1 MIFRYAPYTLS
12 LRSPALLTSLGGDPN
27 SSRTLPFIPGSALR
41 GAAARG
47 LGDPAGDA
55 GRLRAFRTVILDGS
69 VRFLNAYP
77 RAGGRR
83 TLPTPVSLQVDRN
96 GSTGSSSEMS
106 AWDLAAFT
114 GDPDADE
121 APWPEVAMSSLA
133 EPFVSLG
140 AAQPLRVQPARG
152 SRIHQQRDR
161 SRGRAWKEDRDGREE
176 AHGAIFAFEF
186 LEAGQEFDGFVQ
198 VCGDDDAVCDS
209 LISTVKNALTEPV
222 LLGRSRRAGYGGD
235 AAIAWG
241 TPRDREVDGQGLAG
255 SDLQA
260 DAVFRVLLT
269 SPYVGRDPETG
280 QMDPS
285 QFEREIVARLED
297 RVAIIRRRWRFDL
310 AGGFNRKWRLEL
322 PQVLACAAGS
332 VLVLKATAPIP
343 FADLLAVE
351 HAGLG
356 ERRAEGF
363 GRLVF
368 LQAPVQRLALRTPS
382 ASARPAP
389 TGQPPDLVRFVEA
402 RILDS
407 AIERAI
413 KEETVRLARSAKASP
428 SPSLLGR
435 LRTAMRQEP
444 ESALGTLRTW
454 LAQEGDHRLKRPA
467 MDQLERCRIGNGERL
482 SGWLR
487 EMAGGQSDQPLATLL
502 RLDAL
507 VQRCHVVSEATAR
520 EHWASRTPWIRAR
533 LVDSTLAALARKQR
547 DRRSP

>member
-12 LRSPALLTSLGGDPN
+12 LRSPAVLTSLGGDPN
-27 SSRTLPFIPGSALR
+27 SARTLPFIPGSALR
-41 GAAARG
+41 GAVARG
-47 LGDPAGDA
+47 LGDPQGDA
-55 GRLRAFRTVILDGS
+55 ERLRRFRTVIIDGT
-69 VRFLNAYP
+69 VRYLNAYP

-96 GSTGSSSEMS
+96 GPIGSSGETS
-106 AWDLAAFT
+106 AWDLAALT

-121 APWPEVAMSSLA
+121 ATWPEVAMSSLA
-133 EPFVSLG
+133 EPFISLG
-140 AAQPLRVQPARG
+140 AAQPLRVQPVHG

-186 LEAGQEFDGFVQ
+186 LDAGQEFDGFVQ
-198 VCGDDDAVCDS
+198 VCGNDGAICDS
-209 LISTVKNALTEPV
+209 LISTVKNALTESV

-235 AAIAWG
+235 AAIAWSA
-241 TPRDREVDGQGLAG
+241 PRDREVDGQGLVGGA
-255 SDLQA
+255 LPA

-269 SPYVGRDPETG
+269 SQYVGRDPETG
-280 QMDPS
+280 QMDAS
-285 QFEREIVARLED
+285 QIEHEIVAALED
-297 RVAIIRRRWRFDL
+297 RVAIVRRRWRFDL

-322 PQVLACAAGS
+322 PQALACAAGS
-332 VLVLKATAPIP
+332 VLVLKAIAPIP

-351 HAGLG
+351 HRGLG

-363 GRLVF
+363 GRLVV
-368 LQAPVQRLALRTPS
+368 LQAPVQRVALRTPS

-389 TGQPPDLVRFVEA
+389 TGQPPALVRFVEA

-407 AIERAI
+407 AIGRAI
-413 KEETVRLARSAKASP
+413 KEEAARLARSSTASP

-435 LRTAMRQEP
+435 LRTAMREEP

-454 LAQEGDHRLKRPA
+454 LAPEGHHRLKRPA

-487 EMAGGQSDQPLATLL
+487 EMAAGQSDQQLATLL

-520 EHWASRTPWIRAR
+520 EHWVSRTPWVRAR

-547 DRRSP
+547 ERRSP